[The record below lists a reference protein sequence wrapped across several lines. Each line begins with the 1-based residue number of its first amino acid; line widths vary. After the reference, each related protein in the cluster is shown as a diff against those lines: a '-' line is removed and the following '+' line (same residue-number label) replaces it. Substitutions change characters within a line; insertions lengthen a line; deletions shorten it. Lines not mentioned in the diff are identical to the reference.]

1 MKLQNKTERKLKIKL
16 INTTRYFLIIFLFLI
31 LIFTNIL
38 RSIVNELYVL
48 SFVLII
54 LIFLLIQIYNLSYKI
69 FIYLTLAAFF
79 TGIILFILRYK
90 IFPIYLAN
98 ISIFF
103 LILGIISIF
112 LDNLREKVVLKN
124 KFKLFKNILIILII
138 ASVLI
143 PFGIYRNHIPDF
155 PQFIKQ
161 NSLRIFNPK
170 AYYNYNKNLIIKNK
184 NIYTK
189 NIKLILD
196 SPVNFNFYKSESDII
211 KFSGWAADFNA
222 ERGTGIDNIEF
233 WLDGK
238 PLEGLFLGRAI
249 IGIERND
256 IAEKYGEKFRKS
268 GYSFNLNID
277 NIEKGTHE
285 LNIYAHSLYFGWEGI
300 TYKININDVLIE
312 KNNKEQSILLI
323 DNSNFEK
330 YWYPVNQCKFA
341 YDKNGIKILVSGDD
355 PYFESLFDL
364 TSMNYKNLSLEIII
378 DTVVESNF
386 QLFYKGAN
394 QEYNNENSFSYNL
407 HIGKNDIF
415 IKLPNTKINK
425 IRIDPVNNK
434 MDCIIEKIEF
444 YENAN

>member
-1 MKLQNKTERKLKIKL
+1 MNIKIKN
-16 INTTRYFLIIFLFLI
+16 INRYFLIIFLFLI

-38 RSIVNELYVL
+38 RPVIDELYVL

-54 LIFLLIQIYNLSYKI
+54 LIFLLIQIYNLSYKV
-69 FIYLTLAAFF
+69 FIYLSLAAFF
-79 TGIILFILRYK
+79 TGLILFILRYK

-103 LILGIISIF
+103 LILGTVSIF
-112 LDNLREKVVLKN
+112 IDNLREKIVLKN
-124 KFKLFKNILIILII
+124 KFGLFRNILIVLII
-138 ASVLI
+138 ATILI
-143 PFGIYRNHIPDF
+143 PFGIYKNHIPDF
-155 PQFIKQ
+155 PQFVKQ

-170 AYYNYNKNLIIKNK
+170 AYYNYNINLITKNK

-189 NIKLILD
+189 NMKLILD
-196 SPVNFNFYKSESDII
+196 SPVNFNFYKSEADTI
-211 KFSGWAADFNA
+211 KFSGWAADFNSQK
-222 ERGTGIDNIEF
+222 GTGIDNIEF
-233 WLDGK
+233 WLDRK
-238 PLEGLFLGRAI
+238 PLDGKFLGEAV

-285 LNIYAHSLYFGWEGI
+285 LNIYAHSLYFGWESI
-300 TYKININDVLIE
+300 TYKININESLE
-312 KNNKEQSILLI
+312 ENNNQKKSIFVT
-323 DNSNFEK
+323 DNTNFEK
-330 YWYPVNQCKFA
+330 YWYPVNQCKFE

-364 TSMNYKNLSLEIII
+364 TFMNDKNLSMEIII
-378 DTVVESNF
+378 DTVVESNL
-386 QLFYKGAN
+386 QLFYKGIN
-394 QEYNNENSFSYNL
+394 QEYNSENSFSYNL

-415 IKLPNTKINK
+415 IKLPSTKINK

-434 MDCIIEKIEF
+434 MDCTIEKIEF

>member
-1 MKLQNKTERKLKIKL
+1 MNIKIKN
-16 INTTRYFLIIFLFLI
+16 INRYFLIIFLFLI

-38 RSIVNELYVL
+38 RPVIDELYVL

-54 LIFLLIQIYNLSYKI
+54 LIFLLIQIYNLSYKV
-69 FIYLTLAAFF
+69 FIYLSLAAFF
-79 TGIILFILRYK
+79 TGLILFILRHK
-90 IFPIYLAN
+90 IFPIYFAN

-103 LILGIISIF
+103 LILGTVSIF
-112 LDNLREKVVLKN
+112 LDNLREKIILKN
-124 KFKLFKNILIILII
+124 KFGLFRNILIVLII
-138 ASVLI
+138 ATILI
-143 PFGIYRNHIPDF
+143 PFGIYKNHIPDF

-170 AYYNYNKNLIIKNK
+170 AYYNYNINLLTKNK

-189 NIKLILD
+189 NMKLILD
-196 SPVNFNFYKSESDII
+196 SPVNFNFYKGEADTV
-211 KFSGWAADFNA
+211 KFSGWAADFNSQK
-222 ERGTGIDNIEF
+222 GTGIDNIEF
-233 WLDGK
+233 WLDGE
-238 PLEGLFLGRAI
+238 PLEGTFLGKAV

-285 LNIYAHSLYFGWEGI
+285 LNIYAHSLYFGWESI
-300 TYKININDVLIE
+300 TYKININNVLIKE
-312 KNNKEQSILLI
+312 NNKEQSILLT
-323 DNSNFEK
+323 DNTNFEK
-330 YWYPVNQCKFA
+330 YWYPVNQCKFE

-364 TSMNYKNLSLEIII
+364 SIMKSKNLTIEIII
-378 DTVVESNF
+378 NTVVESNL
-386 QLFYKGAN
+386 QLFYKGIN
-394 QEYNNENSFSYNL
+394 QEYNSENSFSYNL

-415 IKLPNTKINK
+415 IKLPSTKINK

-434 MDCIIEKIEF
+434 MDCTIEKIEF